1 MDASPVTP
9 SGEETKQNFFSGSV
23 PRNYDTCLG
32 PILFTPYAIDLVAR
46 IRSGASKV
54 LELAAGTGRVT
65 TQLARA
71 LPSAA
76 ITATDISDDMMAIA
90 KEAVNAPNITWQ
102 NVNMADIPFAES
114 SFDAV
119 VCQFGLMFVPDRAKA
134 LKEMYRVLAP
144 GGQLLLNTWGS
155 LALNPIMEASFTF
168 FESAFGQQPFQK
180 GFEPFSLPDAAV
192 VRQWMHEAGFNN
204 VRCFEVHKT
213 VQLPSAADAA
223 KAFMMTWPPVMQ
235 NPGMF
240 DHWHTQLTAEMQEK
254 GGNKPFTS
262 PLLALVFDG
271 EK

>member
-1 MDASPVTP
+1 M
-9 SGEETKQNFFSGSV
+9 ETSVNTTAQQEDKQNFFSGSV
-23 PRNYDTCLG
+23 PRNYDTYLG

-46 IRSGASKV
+46 IRPGAVKV

-65 TQLARA
+65 TQLVQA
-71 LPSAA
+71 LPAAA
-76 ITATDISDDMMAIA
+76 ITVTDISDDMMAIA
-90 KEAVNAPNITWQ
+90 KEAVNTPNITWQ

-114 SFDAV
+114 TFDAV

-144 GGQLLLNTWGS
+144 GGQLLLSTWGS
-155 LALNPIMEASFTF
+155 LAQNPVMEASFTF

-180 GFEPFSLPDAAV
+180 GFEPFSLADAAV
-192 VRQWMHEAGFNN
+192 VQQWMHEAGFNN
-204 VRCFEVHKT
+204 ARCFEVHKT

-240 DHWHTQLTAEMQEK
+240 APWHTQLTAGLQEK
-254 GGNKPFTS
+254 GGDNPFVS
-262 PLLALVFDG
+262 PLLALVFEG